1 MTKEGFPLKQ
11 MFLSTGKEFK
21 EIETFEPGAWI
32 HLVNPSQEEAMKV
45 AERFNIDI
53 QDLRAP
59 LDVEET
65 SRIDVEDDYTLIL
78 VDVPTQEERNNKSYY
93 VTIPLGI
100 IVTDEVV
107 VTTCLEDI
115 SLMDNFLNHRVRNF
129 YTFMKTRFVFQILYR
144 NAQLYLTALR
154 SIDRQSDKLEAQ
166 LENATKNEHLID
178 MMELEKSIVYL
189 KASLKMNERIVKKLT
204 GNASSLKKYIEDEDL
219 LEDTLV
225 ETQQAIEMAGIYEN
239 VLNAMAET
247 SASIIGNNQNTIMKT
262 LALMTMALDIPTVI
276 FSAYGMNFKNNSMP
290 LNDLDNAFW
299 VIFFMAAFGSSGL
312 DPHISPAAAEY
323 QVARIAKAND
333 MTDDEVRKII
343 RKCTDGRFLGIF
355 GEETV
360 NVLEVNL
367 MLDGILD
374 E

>member
-32 HLVNPSQEEAMKV
+32 HLVNPSQEEALKV

-78 VDVPTQEERNNKSYY
+78 VDIPTQEERNNKSYY

-107 VTTCLEDI
+107 VTTCLENI
-115 SLMDNFLNHRVRNF
+115 SLMDDFLNHRVRNF

-154 SIDRQSDKLEAQ
+154 SIDRQNDKLEAQ
-166 LENATKNEHLID
+166 LENSTKNEHLID

-225 ETQQAIEMAGIYEN
+225 ETQQAIEMADIYTGILSGMMDAFASVISN
-239 VLNAMAET
+239 NLN
-247 SASIIGNNQNTIMKT
+247 IVMKT
-262 LALMTMALDIPTVI
+262 LTAITIVMTVPTVI
-276 FSAYGMNFKNNSMP
+276 ASLFGMNVPIPFGLSQSP
-290 LNDLDNAFW
+290 YAFLI
-299 VIFFMAAFGSSGL
+299 VIAISAIVSLAVTLFMKRGKMF
-312 DPHISPAAAEY
+312 
-323 QVARIAKAND
+323 
-333 MTDDEVRKII
+333 
-343 RKCTDGRFLGIF
+343 
-355 GEETV
+355 
-360 NVLEVNL
+360 
-367 MLDGILD
+367 
-374 E
+374 

>member
-1 MTKEGFPLKQ
+1 MGENISTRVAYGRALAEFGADENIYVFDADLKKCTMTLYFSEKYP
-11 MFLSTGKEFK
+11 
-21 EIETFEPGAWI
+21 
-32 HLVNPSQEEAMKV
+32 
-45 AERFNIDI
+45 ERFYNIGI
-53 QDLRAP
+53 A
-59 LDVEET
+59 EANM
-65 SRIDVEDDYTLIL
+65 
-78 VDVPTQEERNNKSYY
+78 VDVAAGFATCGATALVHTFAIFAAGRVYDQVRNNVCYPGLNVK
-93 VTIPLGI
+93 
-100 IVTDEVV
+100 VV
-107 VTTCLEDI
+107 GSHAGLTVGEDGATHQALEDI

-299 VIFFMAAFGSSGL
+299 VIFFMAVFGSSCVV
-312 DPHISPAAAEY
+312 IY
-323 QVARIAKAND
+323 F
-333 MTDDEVRKII
+333 I
-343 RKCTDGRFLGIF
+343 RKKWF
-355 GEETV
+355 
-360 NVLEVNL
+360 
-367 MLDGILD
+367 
-374 E
+374 